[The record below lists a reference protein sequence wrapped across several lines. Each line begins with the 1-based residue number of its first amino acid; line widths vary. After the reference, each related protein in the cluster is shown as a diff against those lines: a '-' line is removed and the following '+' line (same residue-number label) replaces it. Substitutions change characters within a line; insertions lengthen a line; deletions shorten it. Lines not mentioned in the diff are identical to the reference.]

1 MAIIGE
7 RDAAFV
13 REQFQQRLTDDVTI
27 DFFTQHQSVLTVP
40 GQECAYCAETGQIL
54 EELAALTPKLHV
66 VTHDLLA
73 ERELAERL
81 GVDKVPALV
90 FRGKNKGAV
99 RYFGIPSGYEFATLV
114 EDIIDVSTGEHGLSQ
129 ATVDW
134 LSALEQDLHL
144 QVFVTPT

>member
-1 MAIIGE
+1 MAMIEE
-7 RDAAFV
+7 RDAAYL
-13 REQFQQRLTDDVTI
+13 REQFQQRLADDVTI
-27 DFFTQHQSVLTVP
+27 DYFTQHQSVLTVP

-66 VTHDLLA
+66 VTHDFVA

-81 GVDKVPALV
+81 GVDKIPALI
-90 FRGKNKGAV
+90 FRGKNKGAM

-114 EDIIDVSTGEHGLSQ
+114 EDVIDASTGEHGLSRET
-129 ATVDW
+129 AAW
-134 LSALEQDLHL
+134 LSDLDRDLHI